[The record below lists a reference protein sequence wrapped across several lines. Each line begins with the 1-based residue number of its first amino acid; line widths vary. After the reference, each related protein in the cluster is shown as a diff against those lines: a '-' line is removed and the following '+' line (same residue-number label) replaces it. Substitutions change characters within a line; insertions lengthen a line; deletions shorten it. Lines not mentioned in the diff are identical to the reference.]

1 MMKLKNRSRI
11 LVLAAIA
18 LLVLSGAA
26 AVFAQRQMA
35 HTRAAAARPDV
46 KVLLSGAIER
56 GTGELVPIEK
66 ASTVNPGE
74 ILHWTIASQN
84 DGDGAAR
91 EYRAV
96 GQIPRGTTL
105 IAGSA
110 TADGSATVVYSI
122 DNGKTF
128 SATPQIEEKQADG
141 SVKLVPAPVS
151 MYTQL
156 RYEWADQL
164 AGGGSKL
171 NASYKVRVK

>member
-11 LVLAAIA
+11 LVLAAVS
-18 LLVLSGAA
+18 LLVLSGA

-46 KVLLSGAIER
+46 KVLLSGSIER
-56 GTGELVPIEK
+56 ATGELVPIEK

-91 EYRAV
+91 EYMAV

-141 SVKLVPAPVS
+141 TVKLVPAPVS

-156 RYEWADQL
+156 RYEWADTL